1 MGPGGVPDPLADS
14 LSEPVLHA
22 GWSELGPVPVEDTLG
37 TICYQSGYLARR
49 KAPKFK
55 GGTGG
60 RSPLAPAPP
69 RKTGPMLRRAFVCK
83 A

>member
-1 MGPGGVPDPLADS
+1 MDKAKSLLHPTGESGRVGPGGVPDPLADS

-55 GGTGG
+55 GGG
-60 RSPLAPAPP
+60 LEAD
-69 RKTGPMLRRAFVCK
+69 LL
-83 A
+83 